1 MPLHPTLLSLD
12 PVTNTQSRRLLLLIL
27 GLGLLVRLIFLYA
40 TQDTGLM
47 IVDEQHYQT
56 LAVNLL
62 QGNGFAWESGN
73 LTSIRPPLYP
83 AFLAL
88 IWKIT
93 GTESAI
99 VIRIAQILFAL
110 GNVYLIHRLG
120 ILLFDHRVALVAAA
134 GLAFYPSILGFNT
147 FILTEVLF
155 TFILTLTVLGVAT
168 LIKTP
173 SSWLAWSTGV
183 ALGLAALTRSVLW
196 PFPLVLCPFV
206 FFVTPGSKQRRF
218 RLAGLLLIGYGLVVS
233 PWAIRNT
240 QLQGVFTMVDTMGG
254 ITLRMG
260 NYEHTPLNRAWDPMT
275 LQGDN
280 SIFQELRTEHP
291 DVFTWTEG
299 QKEKWALRKAL
310 IFMLH
315 HPGLTF
321 QRGLIKFANF
331 WGLERTI
338 IAGWQQRMYQPPS
351 WFAALGTVVIP
362 MAYVVVMVFVCVG
375 IFLSPPEDRR
385 MHVLLLLVIGFVAGI
400 HTLAFGHERY
410 HLPLIPFILLYAAA
424 AVTHKAWQQ
433 VRLGLRFDA
442 APLAV
447 FALLLVIWGREVL
460 IVDADRIQSLLL
472 ILFS

>member
-1 MPLHPTLLSLD
+1 MGFLSLNTKD
-12 PVTNTQSRRLLLLIL
+12 LPLNTQRRLLLLIL

-47 IVDEQHYQT
+47 IVDEQHYHT

-62 QGNGFAWESGN
+62 QGHGFAWEPGS

-93 GTESAI
+93 GTESAV
-99 VIRIAQILFAL
+99 VIRMAQILFAL

-134 GLAFYPSILGFNT
+134 GLAFYPSILAFNT

-155 TFILTLTVLGVAT
+155 TFLVTLTVVGVAT
-168 LIKTP
+168 LLKAP

-206 FFVTPGSKQRRF
+206 FFVVPGSRERRF
-218 RLAGLLLIGYGLVVS
+218 WLAGFLLIGYGLVVA

-240 QLQGVFTMVDTMGG
+240 RLQGVFTMIDTMGG

-260 NYEHTPLNRAWDPMT
+260 NYEHTPLNRAWDPVT
-275 LQGDN
+275 LQGDK
-280 SIFQELRTEHP
+280 SIFQDLRAEHP
-291 DVFTWTEG
+291 DVSAWTEG

-310 IFMLH
+310 TYMLD

-321 QRGLIKFANF
+321 QRSVIKFTNF
-331 WGLERTI
+331 WGLERTV
-338 IAGWQQRMYQPPS
+338 IAGWQQGLYHPPR
-351 WFAALGTVVIP
+351 WFVALGTLVIP
-362 MAYVVVMVFVCVG
+362 VFYAAVILLACCGV
-375 IFLSPPEDRR
+375 FLSPPAEHR
-385 MHVLLLLVIGFVAGI
+385 MHVLLLLMVGFIAGM

-410 HLPLIPFILLYAAA
+410 HLPLIPLLMLYAAA
-424 AVTHKAWQQ
+424 AVTQRSWQHLGI
-433 VRLGLRFDA
+433 RLRRTA

-447 FALLLVIWGREVL
+447 ATSLLVIWGREVL
-460 IVDADRIQSLLL
+460 VVEADRIQSLLRV
-472 ILFS
+472 LFS